1 MCATS
6 ASDDTRSVPGK
17 LRAPFAPAGDQ
28 PTAIAQCIEH
38 LSRDDD
44 AKYTCLRGATG
55 TGKTFVVANV
65 IDTIARDKPTLVVVP
80 NKTLAAQ
87 VARELRAYLRDTH
100 RVELFV
106 SHFSMYV
113 PESFSRGRYVEKRS
127 AIDPNLDA
135 LRHRATRALVE
146 SDNVVIVASVSC
158 LYGMGMPADYVD
170 ARLSLEPD
178 KAHVNGRDALGKRL
192 TESLLYEQAGTSP
205 GSGGIVD
212 SVYADRVTQGQ
223 WAWGPVGVHGSDVR
237 RLVVW
242 PPYEDTPL
250 QFDLDLEG
258 RLLGFKRT
266 EPGVNRDG
274 AKRRAYVLE
283 DVCDASPLPPCVGQQ
298 GAAGRVTLWP
308 RQHHITPPDRLKAAT
323 AAINK
328 ELRERCAELRSQG
341 MGVEAERLK
350 QRTNAD
356 VALLNELG
364 WCPGAEHYSR
374 HLGGRKEGEPPVT
387 LLDYLN
393 FDSNAASGSTKK
405 NRGWLLV
412 ADESHVMLPQLRA
425 MHGGDRSRK
434 LGLVA
439 GGYRLPSALDNR
451 PLAFDEF
458 WDRVPRALLVS
469 ATPGDVENEWCAD
482 RMVDMV
488 VRPSGVVDPP
498 VKIFPRANQ
507 LPQLAAAVR
516 ERAQRGEAT
525 LVCALTKADCEDLA
539 GYLNE
544 IGGCRADWLHSELTA
559 PQRAEKLQR
568 LQGGEIDVLVGAQLL
583 REGLDVPQVSL
594 VAVLDAGV
602 PGFMRSARSLMQIHG
617 RAARNARGECH
628 LFADGPP
635 YTDAM
640 NAAIDEIN
648 RRREK
653 QRDFN
658 TRNGIT
664 PTNAVAGSSSSSL
677 SLFQVMAE
685 EIAEERAAIEET
697 STARANTQ
705 AAAGTRYGPGG
716 DGGGFAPSEE
726 EVEAAL
732 KAWRLKRNGFSDAAA
747 ADAAARADANALK
760 EARAETNAA
769 LAGPGGT
776 WASLGDTFTESQ
788 FTDALFDPLNAPS
801 VTDKDKKVKA
811 QSAED
816 VLGSLGVDTTH
827 LASLRRQLADL
838 PAKTGVYRWLAEKGS
853 VLYIGKAKNLRD
865 RTRGYLTPGLLRQS
879 PRHRRLVSL
888 ARSVDTVLTPGGES
902 DALALEARLINRTKP
917 PLNVLLKEAPRPDAA
932 LIVGLMDPEG
942 PKVVPRFF
950 MTDAGDKAGVF
961 AGGKKIKISAG
972 GAGANRDGAVR
983 NQLGYDGIG
992 GRVSPG
998 VVKAAEAAAE
1008 AMKRTAGPAP
1018 GYLGAGAVSSG
1029 SSDLNRPA
1037 IRTWLRP
1044 TRADARST
1052 LADLERALGLRSLA
1066 FRARHGDGDA
1076 LLELKDAAG
1085 MAAAALD
1092 GGEAAEAAACDL
1104 ERRGRHAAASTLR
1117 SASAPGAAALGAL
1130 SSLLAEDAAA
1140 RGAGEEGM
1148 RVDVVAAAAE
1158 GTHCRVQV
1166 VRIRDGTIEGM
1177 LTAAVDLPSTGRTE
1191 VGRHTRGDDGVFNT
1205 DEPVAE
1211 WLGPEDGEN
1220 TSSVNEVR
1228 VDSTGAVT
1236 RGRVRLQDSGE
1247 VSSVDTDTDADADEG
1262 EGELSLEVAL
1272 GEAAQK
1278 ALEAFYGDG
1287 SEASKGGAPDAVLV
1301 PHALLDA
1308 PGLERIMQRSV
1319 QAGTSTRGKK
1329 KKTRML
1335 RHGRDLPPGLP
1346 TALASLAKAN
1356 AAESARRAAAQA
1368 LAADAVADILRLP
1381 PGTPVH
1387 SVEGVDISHL
1397 AGSATAAS
1405 VVSFVDGVSDPAGHR
1420 RYELSVS
1427 ESKGMTAP
1435 GDDPGAIY
1443 AAVTKRCMG
1452 KRGSTTLPVLL
1463 LIDGG
1468 SAQLVAAARALTDA
1482 GVVIANARA
1491 PDGTLIHGG
1500 EEDVSDLS
1508 QTEHTNAAT
1517 PPRVALASLAKGRLS
1532 GEEAVYVPVVA
1543 ALDDGTVSITPRKA
1557 WCSSAVKGKH
1567 VKGGPGLGL
1576 LRAVRDESHAVALG
1590 AHRRRRRSSLFQEM
1604 LQGDPSEFGLVE
1616 GVNAEVW
1623 DSSDEEEREM
1633 SAVG

>member
-1 MCATS
+1 
-6 ASDDTRSVPGK
+6 
-17 LRAPFAPAGDQ
+17 
-28 PTAIAQCIEH
+28 
-38 LSRDDD
+38 
-44 AKYTCLRGATG
+44 
-55 TGKTFVVANV
+55 
-65 IDTIARDKPTLVVVP
+65 
-80 NKTLAAQ
+80 
-87 VARELRAYLRDTH
+87 
-100 RVELFV
+100 
-106 SHFSMYV
+106 
-113 PESFSRGRYVEKRS
+113 
-127 AIDPNLDA
+127 
-135 LRHRATRALVE
+135 
-146 SDNVVIVASVSC
+146 
-158 LYGMGMPADYVD
+158 
-170 ARLSLEPD
+170 
-178 KAHVNGRDALGKRL
+178 
-192 TESLLYEQAGTSP
+192 
-205 GSGGIVD
+205 
-212 SVYADRVTQGQ
+212 
-223 WAWGPVGVHGSDVR
+223 
-237 RLVVW
+237 
-242 PPYEDTPL
+242 
-250 QFDLDLEG
+250 
-258 RLLGFKRT
+258 
-266 EPGVNRDG
+266 
-274 AKRRAYVLE
+274 
-283 DVCDASPLPPCVGQQ
+283 
-298 GAAGRVTLWP
+298 
-308 RQHHITPPDRLKAAT
+308 
-323 AAINK
+323 
-328 ELRERCAELRSQG
+328 
-341 MGVEAERLK
+341 
-350 QRTNAD
+350 
-356 VALLNELG
+356 
-364 WCPGAEHYSR
+364 
-374 HLGGRKEGEPPVT
+374 
-387 LLDYLN
+387 
-393 FDSNAASGSTKK
+393 
-405 NRGWLLV
+405 
-412 ADESHVMLPQLRA
+412 
-425 MHGGDRSRK
+425 
-434 LGLVA
+434 
-439 GGYRLPSALDNR
+439 
-451 PLAFDEF
+451 
-458 WDRVPRALLVS
+458 LVS

-602 PGFMRSARSLMQIHG
+602 PGFMRSARSLMQMHG

-653 QRDFN
+653 QREFN

-664 PTNAVAGSSSSSL
+664 PTNAIAGSSSSSL

-697 STARANTQ
+697 STARANSQ

-732 KAWRLKRNGFSDAAA
+732 KAWRLKRNGFSDAANA
-747 ADAAARADANALK
+747 AKAAKADANAAK

-801 VTDKDKKVKA
+801 VSGGKDKKVKA

-827 LASLRRQLADL
+827 LSSLRRQLADL
-838 PAKTGVYRWLAEKGS
+838 PAKTGVYRWLAEDGS

-932 LIVGLMDPEG
+932 LIVGLMDPAG
-942 PKVVPRFF
+942 PKEVPRFF

-961 AGGKKIKISAG
+961 TGGKKIKISAG
-972 GAGANRDGAVR
+972 DAGGNRDGAVR
-983 NQLGYDGIG
+983 NRLGYDGIG

-1052 LADLERALGLRSLA
+1052 LADLERALSLRSLA

-1092 GGEAAEAAACDL
+1092 GGEAAEDAAAEL

-1148 RVDVVAAAAE
+1148 RVDVVAAAAD

-1191 VGRHTRGDDGVFNT
+1191 VGRHTREDDGVLGS

-1211 WLGPEDGEN
+1211 WLGPEDGES
-1220 TSSVNEVR
+1220 TSSVTEVR

-1236 RGRVRLQDSGE
+1236 RGRVPLQDFGE
-1247 VSSVDTDTDADADEG
+1247 VSSVLDDTDAAADEG
-1262 EGELSLEVAL
+1262 DLSLEVAL

-1287 SEASKGGAPDAVLV
+1287 SEASRGDAPDAVLV
-1301 PHALLDA
+1301 PHSLPDA
-1308 PGLERIMQRSV
+1308 PGLERIIQRSV
-1319 QAGTSTRGKK
+1319 HGKKKQK

-1368 LAADAVADILRLP
+1368 LAADAVAIILQLP
-1381 PGTPVH
+1381 AGTPVH

-1397 AGSATAAS
+1397 AGSSTAAS

-1452 KRGSTTLPVLL
+1452 KRGSTTLPDLL

-1491 PDGTLIHGG
+1491 PDGTLIH
-1500 EEDVSDLS
+1500 DVCDE
-1508 QTEHTNAAT
+1508 QTDSSNAAT
-1517 PPRVALASLAKGRLS
+1517 SPRVALASLAKGRLS

-1543 ALDDGTVSITPRKA
+1543 SLDDGTVSITPRKA
-1557 WCSSAVKGKH
+1557 WCSSAVKGKD

-1616 GVNAEVW
+1616 GVNAEVG

>member
-1 MCATS
+1 
-6 ASDDTRSVPGK
+6 
-17 LRAPFAPAGDQ
+17 
-28 PTAIAQCIEH
+28 
-38 LSRDDD
+38 
-44 AKYTCLRGATG
+44 
-55 TGKTFVVANV
+55 
-65 IDTIARDKPTLVVVP
+65 
-80 NKTLAAQ
+80 
-87 VARELRAYLRDTH
+87 
-100 RVELFV
+100 
-106 SHFSMYV
+106 
-113 PESFSRGRYVEKRS
+113 
-127 AIDPNLDA
+127 
-135 LRHRATRALVE
+135 
-146 SDNVVIVASVSC
+146 
-158 LYGMGMPADYVD
+158 
-170 ARLSLEPD
+170 
-178 KAHVNGRDALGKRL
+178 
-192 TESLLYEQAGTSP
+192 
-205 GSGGIVD
+205 
-212 SVYADRVTQGQ
+212 
-223 WAWGPVGVHGSDVR
+223 
-237 RLVVW
+237 
-242 PPYEDTPL
+242 
-250 QFDLDLEG
+250 
-258 RLLGFKRT
+258 
-266 EPGVNRDG
+266 
-274 AKRRAYVLE
+274 
-283 DVCDASPLPPCVGQQ
+283 
-298 GAAGRVTLWP
+298 
-308 RQHHITPPDRLKAAT
+308 
-323 AAINK
+323 
-328 ELRERCAELRSQG
+328 
-341 MGVEAERLK
+341 
-350 QRTNAD
+350 
-356 VALLNELG
+356 
-364 WCPGAEHYSR
+364 
-374 HLGGRKEGEPPVT
+374 
-387 LLDYLN
+387 
-393 FDSNAASGSTKK
+393 
-405 NRGWLLV
+405 
-412 ADESHVMLPQLRA
+412 
-425 MHGGDRSRK
+425 
-434 LGLVA
+434 
-439 GGYRLPSALDNR
+439 
-451 PLAFDEF
+451 
-458 WDRVPRALLVS
+458 
-469 ATPGDVENEWCAD
+469 
-482 RMVDMV
+482 
-488 VRPSGVVDPP
+488 
-498 VKIFPRANQ
+498 
-507 LPQLAAAVR
+507 
-516 ERAQRGEAT
+516 
-525 LVCALTKADCEDLA
+525 
-539 GYLNE
+539 
-544 IGGCRADWLHSELTA
+544 
-559 PQRAEKLQR
+559 
-568 LQGGEIDVLVGAQLL
+568 
-583 REGLDVPQVSL
+583 
-594 VAVLDAGV
+594 
-602 PGFMRSARSLMQIHG
+602 
-617 RAARNARGECH
+617 
-628 LFADGPP
+628 
-635 YTDAM
+635 
-640 NAAIDEIN
+640 
-648 RRREK
+648 
-653 QRDFN
+653 
-658 TRNGIT
+658 
-664 PTNAVAGSSSSSL
+664 
-677 SLFQVMAE
+677 
-685 EIAEERAAIEET
+685 
-697 STARANTQ
+697 
-705 AAAGTRYGPGG
+705 
-716 DGGGFAPSEE
+716 
-726 EVEAAL
+726 VEAAL
-732 KAWRLKRNGFSDAAA
+732 KAWRLKRNGFSDAANA
-747 ADAAARADANALK
+747 AKAAKADANAAK

-801 VTDKDKKVKA
+801 VSGGKEKKVKA

-827 LASLRRQLADL
+827 LSSLRRQLADL
-838 PAKTGVYRWLAEKGS
+838 PAKTGVYRWLAEDGS

-932 LIVGLMDPEG
+932 LIVGLMDPAG
-942 PKVVPRFF
+942 PKEVPRFF

-961 AGGKKIKISAG
+961 TGGKKIKISAG
-972 GAGANRDGAVR
+972 DAGGNRDGAVR
-983 NQLGYDGIG
+983 NRLGYDGIG

-1008 AMKRTAGPAP
+1008 AMKRTAGLAP

-1052 LADLERALGLRSLA
+1052 LADLERALSLRSLA

-1092 GGEAAEAAACDL
+1092 GGEAAEDAAAEL

-1148 RVDVVAAAAE
+1148 RVDVVAAAAD

-1191 VGRHTRGDDGVFNT
+1191 VGRHTREDDGVLGS

-1211 WLGPEDGEN
+1211 WLGPEDGES
-1220 TSSVNEVR
+1220 TSSVTEVR

-1247 VSSVDTDTDADADEG
+1247 VSSVLDADAD

-1287 SEASKGGAPDAVLV
+1287 SEASRGDAPDAVLV
-1301 PHALLDA
+1301 PHSLPDA
-1308 PGLERIMQRSV
+1308 PGLERIIQRSV
-1319 QAGTSTRGKK
+1319 HGKKKQK

-1368 LAADAVADILRLP
+1368 LAADAVAIILQLP
-1381 PGTPVH
+1381 AGTPVH

-1397 AGSATAAS
+1397 AGSSTAAS

-1427 ESKGMTAP
+1427 ESKGMMTAP

-1452 KRGSTTLPVLL
+1452 KRGSTTLPDLL

-1491 PDGTLIHGG
+1491 PDGTLING
-1500 EEDVSDLS
+1500 EGDSLRDLS

-1517 PPRVALASLAKGRLS
+1517 APRVALASLAKGRLS

-1543 ALDDGTVSITPRKA
+1543 SLDDGTVSITPRKA
-1557 WCSSAVKGKH
+1557 WCSSAVKGKD

-1616 GVNAEVW
+1616 GVNAEVG

>member
-1 MCATS
+1 
-6 ASDDTRSVPGK
+6 
-17 LRAPFAPAGDQ
+17 L
-28 PTAIAQCIEH
+28 
-38 LSRDDD
+38 
-44 AKYTCLRGATG
+44 
-55 TGKTFVVANV
+55 
-65 IDTIARDKPTLVVVP
+65 
-80 NKTLAAQ
+80 
-87 VARELRAYLRDTH
+87 
-100 RVELFV
+100 
-106 SHFSMYV
+106 
-113 PESFSRGRYVEKRS
+113 
-127 AIDPNLDA
+127 
-135 LRHRATRALVE
+135 
-146 SDNVVIVASVSC
+146 
-158 LYGMGMPADYVD
+158 
-170 ARLSLEPD
+170 
-178 KAHVNGRDALGKRL
+178 
-192 TESLLYEQAGTSP
+192 
-205 GSGGIVD
+205 
-212 SVYADRVTQGQ
+212 
-223 WAWGPVGVHGSDVR
+223 
-237 RLVVW
+237 
-242 PPYEDTPL
+242 
-250 QFDLDLEG
+250 
-258 RLLGFKRT
+258 
-266 EPGVNRDG
+266 
-274 AKRRAYVLE
+274 
-283 DVCDASPLPPCVGQQ
+283 
-298 GAAGRVTLWP
+298 
-308 RQHHITPPDRLKAAT
+308 
-323 AAINK
+323 
-328 ELRERCAELRSQG
+328 
-341 MGVEAERLK
+341 
-350 QRTNAD
+350 
-356 VALLNELG
+356 
-364 WCPGAEHYSR
+364 
-374 HLGGRKEGEPPVT
+374 
-387 LLDYLN
+387 
-393 FDSNAASGSTKK
+393 
-405 NRGWLLV
+405 
-412 ADESHVMLPQLRA
+412 
-425 MHGGDRSRK
+425 
-434 LGLVA
+434 
-439 GGYRLPSALDNR
+439 
-451 PLAFDEF
+451 
-458 WDRVPRALLVS
+458 
-469 ATPGDVENEWCAD
+469 
-482 RMVDMV
+482 
-488 VRPSGVVDPP
+488 
-498 VKIFPRANQ
+498 
-507 LPQLAAAVR
+507 
-516 ERAQRGEAT
+516 
-525 LVCALTKADCEDLA
+525 
-539 GYLNE
+539 
-544 IGGCRADWLHSELTA
+544 
-559 PQRAEKLQR
+559 
-568 LQGGEIDVLVGAQLL
+568 
-583 REGLDVPQVSL
+583 
-594 VAVLDAGV
+594 
-602 PGFMRSARSLMQIHG
+602 
-617 RAARNARGECH
+617 
-628 LFADGPP
+628 
-635 YTDAM
+635 
-640 NAAIDEIN
+640 
-648 RRREK
+648 
-653 QRDFN
+653 
-658 TRNGIT
+658 
-664 PTNAVAGSSSSSL
+664 
-677 SLFQVMAE
+677 
-685 EIAEERAAIEET
+685 
-697 STARANTQ
+697 
-705 AAAGTRYGPGG
+705 
-716 DGGGFAPSEE
+716 
-726 EVEAAL
+726 EAAL
-732 KAWRLKRNGFSDAAA
+732 KAWRLKRNGFSDAANA
-747 ADAAARADANALK
+747 AKAARADANAAK

-801 VTDKDKKVKA
+801 VTGGKDKKVKA

-838 PAKTGVYRWLAEKGS
+838 PAKTGVYRWLAEDGS

-932 LIVGLMDPEG
+932 LIVGLMDPAG
-942 PKVVPRFF
+942 PKEVPRFF

-972 GAGANRDGAVR
+972 GANVDGAVR
-983 NQLGYDGIG
+983 NRLGYDGIG

-1018 GYLGAGAVSSG
+1018 GSFGSGAVSSG

-1052 LADLERALGLRSLA
+1052 LADLERALSLRSLA

-1092 GGEAAEAAACDL
+1092 GGEAAEAAAAEL

-1148 RVDVVAAAAE
+1148 RVDVVAAAAD

-1177 LTAAVDLPSTGRTE
+1177 LTAAVDLPSTGRASA
-1191 VGRHTRGDDGVFNT
+1191 GGHTREDDGVFGSY
-1205 DEPVAE
+1205 EPVAE
-1211 WLGPEDGEN
+1211 WLGPEDGES
-1220 TSSVNEVR
+1220 TSSVTEVR

-1236 RGRVRLQDSGE
+1236 RGRVRLQVSGE
-1247 VSSVDTDTDADADEG
+1247 VSSVLDADADEG
-1262 EGELSLEVAL
+1262 ALSLEVAL

-1287 SEASKGGAPDAVLV
+1287 SGGSVGDAPDAVLV
-1301 PHALLDA
+1301 PHSLPDA
-1308 PGLERIMQRSV
+1308 PGLERIIQRSV
-1319 QAGTSTRGKK
+1319 HGKKKQK

-1356 AAESARRAAAQA
+1356 AADSARRAAAQA
-1368 LAADAVADILRLP
+1368 LAADAVADILQLP
-1381 PGTPVH
+1381 AGTPVH

-1397 AGSATAAS
+1397 AGSSTAAS

-1420 RYELSVS
+1420 RYELSVQ

-1452 KRGSTTLPVLL
+1452 KRGSTTLPDLL

-1468 SAQLVAAARALTDA
+1468 SSQLVAAARALTDA

-1508 QTEHTNAAT
+1508 QIEHTNAAIA
-1517 PPRVALASLAKGRLS
+1517 PRVALASLAKGRLS

-1543 ALDDGTVSITPRKA
+1543 SLDDGTVSITPRKA
-1557 WCSSAVKGKH
+1557 WCSSAAKGKD
-1567 VKGGPGLGL
+1567 VKGGPGLQL

-1616 GVNAEVW
+1616 GVNAEVG